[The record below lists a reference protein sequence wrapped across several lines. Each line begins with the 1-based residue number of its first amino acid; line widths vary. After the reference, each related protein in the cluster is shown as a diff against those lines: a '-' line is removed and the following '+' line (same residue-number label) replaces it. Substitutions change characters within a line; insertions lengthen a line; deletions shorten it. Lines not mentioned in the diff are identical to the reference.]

1 MNCVWF
7 ALVFALNKNYH
18 VHCSSSNEYSDSE
31 EYSSERDTEQLR
43 AYSTE
48 YSDESADSRTY
59 ESSSYE
65 DFSSGSYERDI
76 LQLKGYDGDLTD
88 HELIDRYI
96 SEMKAGSPADLFG
109 TNQHYRQPVF
119 YKDLSR
125 RFVPQYLY
133 TEVKNKIKKNKDN
146 RLTPKLASPELVL
159 AVAKKSALLE
169 ASKPLKQVDEKL
181 QKDILRTG
189 EFWNDVWREDV
200 NPETLLR
207 TVEEKNNL
215 ETMNIKIMPGS
226 SLYDVASKLK
236 ERSPRLL
243 YIINNKQKKK

>member
-88 HELIDRYI
+88 H
-96 SEMKAGSPADLFG
+96 
-109 TNQHYRQPVF
+109 
-119 YKDLSR
+119 
-125 RFVPQYLY
+125 
-133 TEVKNKIKKNKDN
+133 VKNKIKKNKDN